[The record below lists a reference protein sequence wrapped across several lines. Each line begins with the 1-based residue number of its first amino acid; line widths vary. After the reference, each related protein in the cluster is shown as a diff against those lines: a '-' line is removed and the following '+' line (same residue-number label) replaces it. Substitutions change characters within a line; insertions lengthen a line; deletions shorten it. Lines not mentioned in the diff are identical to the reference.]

1 MFMARQAIRRCYRVY
16 NSLGEE
22 SLCVS
27 PAPLGILCVHYTV
40 AVPGFWGGISWG
52 RSTLVPGG
60 ISQKFRHYSK
70 MTRQI
75 TN

>member
-40 AVPGFWGGISWG
+40 AVPGFWGGGYILGKIYSGAWG
-52 RSTLVPGG
+52 HKPEIPAL
-60 ISQKFRHYSK
+60 
-70 MTRQI
+70 
-75 TN
+75 

>member
-40 AVPGFWGGISWG
+40 AVPGFWGVYPEEDLLWCLGA
-52 RSTLVPGG
+52 
-60 ISQKFRHYSK
+60 
-70 MTRQI
+70 
-75 TN
+75 